1 VSVVVVLVHTWKLWL
16 LTLQRAIVN
25 QATTSIHISQHG
37 RFKVLVVAPGRL
49 HKLLPV
55 PLAAT
60 ATAAVTSA
68 LARCLWM
75 TAKGCIYP
83 WWLISRDDAMVQRGG
98 WRL

>member
-1 VSVVVVLVHTWKLWL
+1 MSVVVVLVHTWKLWL

-60 ATAAVTSA
+60 ATAVVTSA
-68 LARCLWM
+68 PCQVPL
-75 TAKGCIYP
+75 
-83 WWLISRDDAMVQRGG
+83 DDSQRMHIPLVAHLE
-98 WRL
+98 R